1 MTASIPSPTVREAV
15 FALLRAFSLRAVFGN
30 PGSTELPM
38 FVDFPAD
45 FRYVLGLQESVV
57 VGMADGYAQATRHAA
72 FVNLHSA
79 VGVGARSATPA
90 KTPAAP
96 VRPAQGHRAALGARA
111 LEVQRR
117 HLESAGDARPS
128 VAKDLR
134 GIPKAD
140 VRRILARMQTLRD
153 DPRAPGCE
161 KLSGAELYRVRQ
173 GVYRIVYEIHDE
185 WVVVEVI
192 RVGQRGEVYRGT

>member
-38 FVDFPAD
+38 FIDFPAD

-96 VRPAQGHRAALGARA
+96 VRPVQGHRAALGARA

-117 HLESAGDARPS
+117 HLESAGDARR
-128 VAKDLR
+128 DHRHGLR
-134 GIPKAD
+134 AHPRGDQRHAGRNEARARGARPVQRTRQHTARQLQHRQTKPVGH
-140 VRRILARMQTLRD
+140 VRPAAEEPRQLGGAR
-153 DPRAPGCE
+153 
-161 KLSGAELYRVRQ
+161 
-173 GVYRIVYEIHDE
+173 
-185 WVVVEVI
+185 
-192 RVGQRGEVYRGT
+192 QRLGS